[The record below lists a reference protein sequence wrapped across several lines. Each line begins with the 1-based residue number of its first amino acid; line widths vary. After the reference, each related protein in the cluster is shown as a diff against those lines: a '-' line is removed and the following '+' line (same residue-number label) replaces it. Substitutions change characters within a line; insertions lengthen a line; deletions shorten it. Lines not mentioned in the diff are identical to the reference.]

1 MIKVEQIASEE
12 ILKLEKK
19 GTRSYLGII
28 LLYLIF
34 LGLFTWVFKAPIEIF
49 YGSSVLILFVLLGVY
64 VFGGK
69 KNISRDLNEAKK
81 IIRTGKIIAV
91 SKTVAYK
98 TRLTTIEITLEDEP
112 VPVGF
117 PEIHRFDIYN
127 SFGQLYH
134 QQDYNLKKDYEKLNG
149 KQIELSYFPYSG
161 IILSV
166 KLID

>member
-69 KNISRDLNEAKK
+69 KKH
-81 IIRTGKIIAV
+81 
-91 SKTVAYK
+91 
-98 TRLTTIEITLEDEP
+98 
-112 VPVGF
+112 F
-117 PEIHRFDIYN
+117 
-127 SFGQLYH
+127 
-134 QQDYNLKKDYEKLNG
+134 
-149 KQIELSYFPYSG
+149 
-161 IILSV
+161 
-166 KLID
+166 